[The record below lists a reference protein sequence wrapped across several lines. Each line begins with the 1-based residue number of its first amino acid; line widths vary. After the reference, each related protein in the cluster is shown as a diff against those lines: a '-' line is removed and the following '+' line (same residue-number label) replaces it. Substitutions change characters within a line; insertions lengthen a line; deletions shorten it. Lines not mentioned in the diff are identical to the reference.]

1 MCWWGVGARA
11 DIRNKRRDSAMER
24 MFILAAL
31 LVAGLSAAHAQN
43 DAPTGLQNSGLAI
56 GRSSQTGAGTI
67 AAPCTMAGS
76 SALGVTGSG
85 AAASVATAAIGC
97 GSDPL
102 AVPAQTTVSP
112 QGLSVGAVTG
122 GTTGAATASQAGG
135 SAAVSAPSSTNPETA
150 LQLPGEASNAPTQ
163 SANSTA
169 SAGATA
175 PSGGMPSGALCATVP
190 SSAPGGS
197 DAVGLFAGVAAS
209 GC

>member
-1 MCWWGVGARA
+1 
-11 DIRNKRRDSAMER
+11 MER
-24 MFILAAL
+24 MFILAVL
-31 LVAGLSAAHAQN
+31 LVAGLQTAHAQN
-43 DAPTGLQNSGLAI
+43 GATTGLQN
-56 GRSSQTGAGTI
+56 
-67 AAPCTMAGS
+67 
-76 SALGVTGSG
+76 
-85 AAASVATAAIGC
+85 
-97 GSDPL
+97 
-102 AVPAQTTVSP
+102 
-112 QGLSVGAVTG
+112 G
-122 GTTGAATASQAGG
+122 GPTASQAGG

-197 DAVGLFAGVAAS
+197 SAVGLFAGGAAN